1 MGWVIDFSMA
11 RVKSL
16 LLSGGIAAFARK
28 FAPVLALLAH
38 SFFLDHSEVAF
49 CALGTLER
57 GQL

>member
-1 MGWVIDFSMA
+1 MA

-16 LLSGGIAAFARK
+16 LLSGGIVAFARK
-28 FAPVLALLAH
+28 IGAVLALLAH